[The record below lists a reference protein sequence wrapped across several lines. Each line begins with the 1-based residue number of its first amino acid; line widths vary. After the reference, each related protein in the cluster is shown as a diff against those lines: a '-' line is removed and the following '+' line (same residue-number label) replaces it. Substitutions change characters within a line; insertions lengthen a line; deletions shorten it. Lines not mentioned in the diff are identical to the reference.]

1 MQEVLNILSS
11 VIPYFVVCKR
21 ASAQIMWKEVKAQ
34 RMLAWENLIF
44 YTVDLS
50 GDGVADQPSNV
61 ISATEA
67 EARTPLIAQRW
78 LPDPRLHG

>member
-1 MQEVLNILSS
+1 M
-11 VIPYFVVCKR
+11 
-21 ASAQIMWKEVKAQ
+21 KAQ

-50 GDGVADQPSNV
+50 ADGVADQPSNV

-67 EARTPLIAQRW
+67 EARTPLIAQR
-78 LPDPRLHG
+78 